1 MMEISNWE
9 VIMMRK
15 LLAMLLVM
23 VLLVSCTGC
32 SFLFQALDR
41 EPTVTT
47 PSRSP
52 DDEVPPSPK
61 PTAPTEPV
69 ITQPSEPLPTEPAPT
84 EPVPTEPEPTE
95 PEHSPLYIP
104 GLEVE
109 DVIRYFNEVCLDA
122 EFVNSGDASVV
133 QKWATPIYY
142 ILDGYYTEQDLTVLR
157 GFAEWLNTVEGFP
170 GIYETQDWNAAGLR
184 IYFTNAQGM
193 IDIMGSNF
201 VGMDGAVT
209 FWYRWDEIF
218 SARICIRTDI
228 HQQVRNSVILE
239 ELYNGLGPIQD
250 TSLRTDSII
259 FSGYSAPQALT
270 EVDELILRLLY
281 HPDMICGMNAEQC
294 AEVIRQLYY

>member
-1 MMEISNWE
+1 
-9 VIMMRK
+9 MMRK

-193 IDIMGSNF
+193 VDIMGSNF

-239 ELYNGLGPIQD
+239 EIYNGLGPIQD

-259 FSGYSAPQALT
+259 FSGYSEPQALT

-281 HPDMICGMNAEQC
+281 HPDIVCGMNAEQC

>member
-1 MMEISNWE
+1 
-9 VIMMRK
+9 MMRK
-15 LLAMLLVM
+15 LLAMLLVT
-23 VLLVSCTGC
+23 VLLISCTGC
-32 SFLFQALDR
+32 SILFQVLDR

-47 PSRSP
+47 QPSRAD

-122 EFVNSGDASVV
+122 EFVNAGDASVV

-157 GFAEWLNTVEGFP
+157 GFADWLNTVEGFP

-239 ELYNGLGPIQD
+239 EIYNGLGPIQD

-259 FSGYSAPQALT
+259 FSGYSEPQALT

-281 HPDMICGMNAEQC
+281 HPDIVCGMNAEQC